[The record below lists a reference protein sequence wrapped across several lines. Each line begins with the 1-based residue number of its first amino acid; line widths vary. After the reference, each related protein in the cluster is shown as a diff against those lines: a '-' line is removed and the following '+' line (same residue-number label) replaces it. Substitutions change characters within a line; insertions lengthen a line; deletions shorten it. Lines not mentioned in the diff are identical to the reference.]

1 MICGESVSAL
11 KARLNALV
19 EPPRAVI
26 DLAQLKA
33 MLTVYYSTPWA
44 VLERSDN
51 CDSLPDAKAIEYKLV
66 DVPTTG
72 QKLADA
78 LTWCQ
83 LRAIMLPLAD
93 STETVQGQQVKG
105 WPDYVLRTWTGQ
117 SPNEEYPK
125 VTANGCRELFVIC
138 AKKLRGCFSGGE
150 KS

>member
-11 KARLNALV
+11 KQRLAALV

-33 MLTVYYSTPWA
+33 MLTIYYSTPWA

-51 CDSLPDAKAIEYKLV
+51 CGCHSLPKAIEYKLV

-72 QKLADA
+72 QTLADA

-93 STETVQGQQVKG
+93 ATETVQGQQVKG
-105 WPDYVLRTWTGQ
+105 WPDYVLRTWTRQ
-117 SPNEEYPK
+117 SPNKEYPK
-125 VTANGCRELFVIC
+125 VTAKRMQRVIKELCIEIARV
-138 AKKLRGCFSGGE
+138 L
-150 KS
+150 